1 MICGYGGINSAGRS
15 SSDLAYKRLVFDL
28 LSEDMKNEVVEGVFD
43 DDGYRVDA
51 DIEIQPQF
59 IDVGEGGV
67 KPVVDDE
74 AAEKRRRRRR
84 PRRQVR
90 IGFGVHRTKTL
101 QAASN
106 RLAEMKEFWPH
117 SKKTRSYLESEKKI
131 SWR

>member
-1 MICGYGGINSAGRS
+1 
-15 SSDLAYKRLVFDL
+15 
-28 LSEDMKNEVVEGVFD
+28 MKNEVVEGVFG

-84 PRRQVR
+84 PLRQVR

-101 QAASN
+101 QATSN
-106 RLAEMKEFWPH
+106 RLAEMKDFWRH